1 MQKTL
6 LIFTTLAILM
16 LSACSPADASSVSN
30 SPITEQ
36 VEATAQP
43 QPAPLET
50 MPAETLITEVALA
63 ADYEGAASI
72 ETQLILGIFNL
83 EDTGLLVTR
92 DQASLL
98 APLWMNY
105 KTLAATARPPAQEQD
120 QPAAAQPVDAETQ
133 GQISELTAQIQ
144 AVLTPEQL
152 QAIVYME
159 ITTQDMQ
166 VFMDEQ
172 GISLRGPQ
180 QGEGNMPPDGG
191 PGPGNGQVPAG
202 TPPSGNPG
210 QGIGQPADNGMPPQ
224 GQARAGFVPTL
235 LIDALLKFLESKTL

>member
-6 LIFTTLAILM
+6 LIFVMLAILM
-16 LSACSPADASSVSN
+16 LSACSPADASSVPDSQ
-30 SPITEQ
+30 ITEQ
-36 VEATAQP
+36 IEATAQP
-43 QPAPLET
+43 QPVPLET
-50 MPAETLITEVALA
+50 MPAEALTAEVALT
-63 ADYEGAASI
+63 ADYEDAASV
-72 ETQLILGIFNL
+72 EAQLILGIFNL

-105 KTLAATARPPAQEQD
+105 KTLTATARPPAQEQD
-120 QPAAAQPVDAETQ
+120 QPTASQPVDAETQ
-133 GQISELTAQIQ
+133 EQMTELTAQIQ

-152 QAIVYME
+152 QAIVDME

-180 QGEGNMPPDGG
+180 QGEGNMPPEGG
-191 PGPGNGQVPAG
+191 PGPGNGQAPAG
-202 TPPSGNPG
+202 TPPSDSPG

-224 GQARAGFVPTL
+224 GQARAGFVPSL